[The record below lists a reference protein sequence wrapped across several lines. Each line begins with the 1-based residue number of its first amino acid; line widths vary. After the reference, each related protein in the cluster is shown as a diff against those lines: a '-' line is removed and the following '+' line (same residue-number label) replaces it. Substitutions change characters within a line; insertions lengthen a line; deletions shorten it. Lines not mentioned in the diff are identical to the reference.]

1 MAEVFDGV
9 VAVDLTVG
17 QNTLV
22 TQAQALLL
30 IKEMVG
36 VNAFANASSELQIA
50 ALMEAYDRVA
60 SMELRSRILPHEVSY
75 KDGEEVKSIGA
86 LNALDLTALS
96 LQMRKA
102 FMKAQV
108 YEADFILGG
117 DPVTELRKQ
126 GIMSYTVGE
135 VKQFFRTVKPLDFT
149 ISMRAMGQI
158 GKYLQYSRGVA
169 RA

>member
-1 MAEVFDGV
+1 MADAFDSV

-30 IKEMVG
+30 VKEMVG
-36 VNAFANASSELQIA
+36 VGAFVNAEPEVQIA
-50 ALMEAYDRVA
+50 ALMEAYERVA
-60 SMELRSRILPHEVSY
+60 SMELRLRVLPPEVSY
-75 KDGEEVKSIGA
+75 KDSKEVRSIGE
-86 LNALDLTALS
+86 LNALDLTTLS

-149 ISMRAMGQI
+149 LSMRAMNQI